1 MYCWTC
7 HVSGG
12 WPKWGGLRR
21 RQGFVT
27 VCTLCDLTKCRCF
40 LAHTLRNVRQ
50 AAEMKVGLFSF
61 LGSLSIGWKRIS
73 MRENHWWSRFFE
85 AVPAQFCSDKIRTF
99 KWNPQTSSELLAVS
113 CKMHAARC
121 ENKTRQTT
129 FCIPK
134 LRQNAE
140 LSLDTKG
147 QQSCWP
153 WNWKNVDK
161 LRRRFVCAE
170 CVKFSSSKDEE
181 EVIVVYRGS
190 RLAQR
195 H

>member
-61 LGSLSIGWKRIS
+61 LGSLSIGWKRIL

-85 AVPAQFCSDKIRTF
+85 AVPAQLFWQDQDFQMKSSDTKWVTCRLMQNVCCSLWKQNKTDNILHPKAETECRVVF
-99 KWNPQTSSELLAVS
+99 GHQGSAELLTLELEK
-113 CKMHAARC
+113 C
-121 ENKTRQTT
+121 RQIET
-129 FCIPK
+129 
-134 LRQNAE
+134 E
-140 LSLDTKG
+140 
-147 QQSCWP
+147 
-153 WNWKNVDK
+153 
-161 LRRRFVCAE
+161 VCL
-170 CVKFSSSKDEE
+170 CGMCFSKDEE
-181 EVIVVYRGS
+181 EVIAVYRGS

-195 H
+195 QK